1 MKLYKHVNR
10 LRFLKWVPRKLHPGL
25 RWALGLKPGD
35 MINDCSGFNVVIA
48 RADPEVYH
56 TNKGWYIYDVIF
68 TNEHGGCCSLRNCGV
83 SPPLSVAD
91 IEKYKRQFYDSYEVT
106 EDIYKATVLH
116 MAVIRYS
123 DGDTFGHSSGHWH
136 VVGFYHTLEQADRG
150 IENA

>member
-1 MKLYKHVNR
+1 MKLYKHVSR
-10 LRFLKWVPRKLHPGL
+10 FGFLKWVPRKLHPGL

-91 IEKYKRQFYDSYEVT
+91 IEKYKRQFYDCH
-106 EDIYKATVLH
+106 KAGGGWHFKTDKDPVWVNL
-116 MAVIRYS
+116 
-123 DGDTFGHSSGHWH
+123 SSGKPICDEL
-136 VVGFYHTLEQADRG
+136 GRSIFRSKNE
-150 IENA
+150 